1 MLQAVLVSPTAK
13 LDISRLVEHSPSPSP
28 SPSPPPTSTTSL
40 PPLSR
45 SFSIPAT
52 VDQSRVN
59 TSHNTSSIPQYY
71 ATTGVSHPV
80 PHQEVLAPLSTVV
93 SGNKRTASPSPHEL
107 QQPNKKPPR
116 QWSDSDSDELVK
128 LRGQNMKWED
138 IARRFPNRSHVACR
152 LRYQNYMERKY
163 HWTDDKNGKLAR
175 LYESHK
181 QAMWTSI
188 AQDLNTPW
196 RAVEHQHWMIGQE
209 DMATL
214 AGARMLHGDRSS
226 RDSEVSGTRRQP
238 LLPQMSG
245 PSTTY
250 NTGSASTYHRLS
262 GGTGGR
268 MPPLPGPPTTNGVS
282 APRFSAGGEE
292 TGLGFYRG
300 NRKQRGSGGQL
311 PSLGEMTSGVPAWA
325 AHIDDRYYEEDEE
338 EDDLKEEAE
347 DPEMKQEP

>member
-1 MLQAVLVSPTAK
+1 MEHVEGILFAVRDK
-13 LDISRLVEHSPSPSP
+13 Y
-28 SPSPPPTSTTSL
+28 
-40 PPLSR
+40 
-45 SFSIPAT
+45 FSI
-52 VDQSRVN
+52 
-59 TSHNTSSIPQYY
+59 
-71 ATTGVSHPV
+71 G
-80 PHQEVLAPLSTVV
+80 APCRI
-93 SGNKRTASPSPHEL
+93 K
-107 QQPNKKPPR
+107 
-116 QWSDSDSDELVK
+116 SDSNARDNKVPELLESMLMVP
-128 LRGQNMKWED
+128 
-138 IARRFPNRSHVACR
+138 F
-152 LRYQNYMERKY
+152 
-163 HWTDDKNGKLAR
+163 
-175 LYESHK
+175 SHK

>member
-1 MLQAVLVSPTAK
+1 MRCDILIFVRVSGEQRYPKFQILIPIYCCCLFIYARIFTHSHFHPLYRKSRCYTVASMLQAVLVSPTAK

-93 SGNKRTASPSPHEL
+93 SGNKRTASSSPHEL

-175 LYESHK
+175 LYE
-181 QAMWTSI
+181 
-188 AQDLNTPW
+188 
-196 RAVEHQHWMIGQE
+196 R
-209 DMATL
+209 
-214 AGARMLHGDRSS
+214 
-226 RDSEVSGTRRQP
+226 
-238 LLPQMSG
+238 
-245 PSTTY
+245 
-250 NTGSASTYHRLS
+250 
-262 GGTGGR
+262 
-268 MPPLPGPPTTNGVS
+268 
-282 APRFSAGGEE
+282 
-292 TGLGFYRG
+292 
-300 NRKQRGSGGQL
+300 
-311 PSLGEMTSGVPAWA
+311 
-325 AHIDDRYYEEDEE
+325 
-338 EDDLKEEAE
+338 
-347 DPEMKQEP
+347 